1 MSSASFTPMP
11 DPGTPGPSSA
21 AEEELPPA
29 PLSDRVLAAAA
40 SPFGDLS
47 GDPQLTLAGFDGPSV
62 TGRVTPRRG
71 PTLDGRA
78 GGQAV
83 SPPDVG
89 EREPVAPVAPPTI
102 NGPVLDPAA
111 MLRQRG
117 EQAVSPAKRNWLT
130 RVGGLAAAFA
140 VVFAATHFISG
151 ERAGGPGAEPP
162 RSGYVPNA
170 PTAMA
175 QGFLPFLQVASASA
189 QFADPKT
196 GGVAEQPAVFKQGA
210 REGSAVLH
218 AQLLSHLTD
227 PEARMA
233 VFVSAANLATQTGD
247 QARMATLARLA
258 EQWPA
263 AEKQD
268 WRLHMSLE
276 ELYHRLADA
285 TIASR
290 QDTAMAVR
298 FTQRAEAAGRIAKET
313 KETVKG
319 QGWTDQT
326 LREINNAVRE
336 ARDGVPQAQPA
347 LFVSGYQR
355 AIDESVQRV
364 LILSGLEIE
373 AGRTAPLMTA
383 QETVKAVELGRARLR

>member
-1 MSSASFTPMP
+1 MP
-11 DPGTPGPSSA
+11 DPGTPGPTGA
-21 AEEELPPA
+21 PEEELPPA

-40 SPFGDLS
+40 SPFGDLD
-47 GDPQLTLAGFDGPSV
+47 GGPQLTLAGFDGPSV
-62 TGRVTPRRG
+62 TGPGAPSRG
-71 PTLDGRA
+71 PA
-78 GGQAV
+78 VGG
-83 SPPDVG
+83 G
-89 EREPVAPVAPPTI
+89 EGGMRPAHAALGESEPIAPVLPPTVS
-102 NGPVLDPAA
+102 GPVLDPAA

-117 EQAVSPAKRNWLT
+117 EGAVSPAKRAWL
-130 RVGGLAAAFA
+130 RRIGGLAAAIA
-140 VVFAATHFISG
+140 VTFGATQYMAGDRGGAA
-151 ERAGGPGAEPP
+151 GADAP

-247 QARMATLARLA
+247 QSRMATLTRLA

-285 TIASR
+285 AIASR

-298 FTQRAEAAGRIAKET
+298 FTQRAEAAGRLAKET

-319 QGWTDQT
+319 QGWTEQT
-326 LREINNAVRE
+326 LREINDAVRG

-364 LILSGLEIE
+364 LVLSGLELE